1 MKFSREKEEDF
12 FFFFPSSCAFDD
24 RLKMVEEALRI

>member
-12 FFFFPSSCAFDD
+12 FFSSSCAFDD

>member
-1 MKFSREKEEDF
+1 MKFSREKEEEF
-12 FFFFPSSCAFDD
+12 FFKFVFSAFDD

>member
-12 FFFFPSSCAFDD
+12 FFSSSSCAFDD

>member
-1 MKFSREKEEDF
+1 MKFSREKEEGF
-12 FFFFPSSCAFDD
+12 FFFCAFDD

>member
-1 MKFSREKEEDF
+1 MKFSREKEEGF
-12 FFFFPSSCAFDD
+12 FFCAFDD

>member
-1 MKFSREKEEDF
+1 MKFSGEKEEGF
-12 FFFFPSSCAFDD
+12 FFFSFFCAFDD